1 MRFHHKRALRI
12 IRILPPLLLALLL
25 CACSTS
31 PQTSVGTLPVIGIP
45 ELDPEKI
52 LTPTQGNTEASAE
65 STDTVP
71 ESTKVSENTE
81 NTETAETAETT
92 EAAASTEEE
101 STEEPTEATKEPE
114 TAEEPTKPDSA
125 GCRVWIGD
133 SRFAGIHDSVKTDPE
148 HDYFICTWGAAYSWM
163 VNTAIPAFNT
173 FAASHQVD
181 VVYWSLGASDVA
193 KSFSSKNYTSG
204 DKYAAE
210 LNKLV
215 DRYPNTTFYILSY
228 GPVGGDG
235 KKPSGVSDVEKYLSS
250 LKSFMNYVFSHTNY
264 TLYID
269 QAAYIESIGYTTAD
283 GFNYDAATNQ
293 KIYDYI
299 LSKSGQK

>member
-1 MRFHHKRALRI
+1 MRFHHKRAFWI
-12 IRILPPLLLALLL
+12 IRILPALLLALLL
-25 CACSTS
+25 CACGNG
-31 PQTSVGTLPVIGIP
+31 PQTSVGTLPAIGIP
-45 ELDPEKI
+45 DLDPDKI
-52 LTPTQGNTEASAE
+52 LTPTQGSTEAPAESSDAAAE
-65 STDTVP
+65 ST
-71 ESTKVSENTE
+71 KASENTVSS
-81 NTETAETAETT
+81 ETAETP
-92 EAAASTEEE
+92 EAAVPTEEE
-101 STEEPTEATKEPE
+101 STEEPTEATEEPE
-114 TAEEPTKPDSA
+114 MTEEPTKSASA
-125 GCRVWIGD
+125 GYRVWIGD
-133 SRFAGIHDSVKTDPE
+133 SRFAGIHDGAKIDSD
-148 HDYFICTWGAAYSWM
+148 HDYFICSWGAGYSWM

-193 KSFSSKNYTSG
+193 QTWSSKNYTSG

-210 LNKLV
+210 LNKLT
-215 DRYPNTTFYILSY
+215 DKYPNITFYILSY

-235 KKPSGVSDVEKYLSS
+235 KKPSGVSDVDKYLSS
-250 LKSFMNYVFSHTNY
+250 LKSFMSYVFSHTNY

-269 QAAYIESIGYTTAD
+269 LVSYIESIGYTTSD